1 LQQLLANGPA
11 PGYRRFYDTE
21 LEAKARRIYRSDLRF
36 LDRSRQ
42 RGILSSELHARL
54 SAL

>member
-1 LQQLLANGPA
+1 MHPLLDLAGLTP
-11 PGYRRFYDTE
+11 
-21 LEAKARRIYRSDLRF
+21 EAKARRIYRSDLRF
-36 LDRSRQ
+36 LDRSQQ